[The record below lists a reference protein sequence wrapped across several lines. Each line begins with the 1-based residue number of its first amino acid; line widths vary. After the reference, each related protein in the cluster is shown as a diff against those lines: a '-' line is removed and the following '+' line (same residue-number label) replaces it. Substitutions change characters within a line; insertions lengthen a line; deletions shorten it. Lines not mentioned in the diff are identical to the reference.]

1 MQSVEFVLIGHFIL
15 KITACSRPVIVV
27 IAYYWHVFMKR
38 KYCKL
43 LDLCSSFKSH
53 FCASKFGDTA
63 RVKLRAY
70 STEKGNFIS
79 KIVCLLRNVLLTC
92 HRQLAEKVI
101 FRLFVAL
108 KTNHNLQEKEQT
120 AEMWTLWTF
129 IFISYKYVK
138 RTHLLKPN
146 CIKVKSEYP
155 EAMNHLPST

>member
-1 MQSVEFVLIGHFIL
+1 MQSVEFVLIGHFML
-15 KITACSRPVIVV
+15 KITACRRPVIVV

-43 LDLCSSFKSH
+43 LDLCYSFKSH
-53 FCASKFGDTA
+53 YCTSKFGDTA

-70 STEKGNFIS
+70 STKKGSFIS
-79 KIVCLLRNVLLTC
+79 KSVCLLRNVLLTC

-108 KTNHNLQEKEQT
+108 NHNLQEKEET

-146 CIKVKSEYP
+146 CIKVKS
-155 EAMNHLPST
+155 PST